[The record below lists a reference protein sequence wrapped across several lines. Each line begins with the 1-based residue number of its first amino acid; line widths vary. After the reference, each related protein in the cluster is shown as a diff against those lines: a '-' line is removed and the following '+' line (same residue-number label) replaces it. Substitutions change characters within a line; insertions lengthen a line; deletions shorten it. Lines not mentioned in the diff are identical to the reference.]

1 MADLCIGM
9 ESKLGVA
16 NGARVFALWDYEA
29 QSGDELT
36 LRVNDALQV
45 IQRDSDADSEPPA
58 EAIEAPSPETE
69 WWLARHLSSGRL
81 GLVPRPLL
89 GLYPRVLASSTHS
102 PKRN

>member
-1 MADLCIGM
+1 M

-29 QSGDELT
+29 QSGDELS

-45 IQRDSDADSEPPA
+45 LQRDSESEPPA
-58 EAIEAPSPETE
+58 EAVGAPSAEAE

-81 GLVPRPLL
+81 GLVPQPLL
-89 GLYPRVLASSTHS
+89 GLYPRVLASNSLS